1 MPRRTAPVEG
11 DTLGQKLVAALI
23 LRSLRL
29 SRRAGLRGDS
39 PVGRQRRLIR
49 TLAKATVVPGA
60 STFAPG
66 SVGGVPGEWA
76 APKSGQQSG
85 RRIVLYL
92 HGGAYCIGSPATHRA
107 LTGRLAL
114 ASSARVLALDYRLAP
129 EHPFPAAL
137 EDACAAYDGLLA
149 SGSQPADIVIAGDS
163 AGGGLSVATALRLRS
178 LGRPSP
184 AALLLFCPWA
194 DLRPRQSA
202 AGLSAT
208 DEFPRDWITRDWTN
222 ACADMYLSGHDPTDP
237 YASPLHGELAGLP
250 PTLIQVGGDDTLRED
265 AERLH
270 ARMRAAGVDVC
281 LSVYPRRWHDFQ
293 LHGGLLRDA
302 HRAVDEAAAHV
313 RAHACR

>member
-1 MPRRTAPVEG
+1 MPLRTAPAEG
-11 DTLGQKLVAALI
+11 DTLGQRLI
-23 LRSLRL
+23 ASLLLRSLRL

-39 PVGRQRRLIR
+39 PIDRQRRLIR
-49 TLAKATVVPGA
+49 TLAKATIVPGA
-60 STFAPG
+60 ATFAPA

-76 APKSGQQSG
+76 SPKSGQRSE
-85 RRIVLYL
+85 RLVVLYL

-114 ASSARVLALDYRLAP
+114 ASGARVFAADYRLAP

-149 SGSQPADIVIAGDS
+149 SGSQSADIVIAGDS
-163 AGGGLSVATALRLRS
+163 AGGGLSVATALRLRE
-178 LGRPSP
+178 LGRPAP

-222 ACADMYLSGHDPTDP
+222 ACADMYLSGRDATDP

-250 PTLIQVGGDDTLRED
+250 PALIQAGGDELLLDD
-265 AERLH
+265 SERLH
-270 ARMRAAGVDVC
+270 ERMRAAGVDVG

-313 RAHACR
+313 RAHTRR